1 MRLRLSANNKI
12 VVTAII
18 IIVIVASIGIY
29 YLTLPQAP
37 IEMPP
42 QITSSTSYIQN
53 DTVDY
58 FIVVGEVKNNL
69 KTAIESVQINATFYD
84 SENNVIDT
92 SFIYVERTVVS
103 EIQPEQKAPFVI
115 KLVLNSLT
123 TIPAR
128 YHLLLSYVKTSK
140 EAFAKFVIL
149 NRTSGFDENGYYII
163 SGWVQDIG
171 AGRAIGAKVVCTYYD
186 PEGNV
191 IGVSSAY
198 LPLWMYSGDK
208 ASFEISSEPRKI
220 RPASYELAVVTTRYE
235 PSLTER
241 IELLIILI
249 VALIIFVVYMKHR
262 GW

>member
-1 MRLRLSANNKI
+1 MRLSVNNKI
-12 VVTAII
+12 VVTALII
-18 IIVIVASIGIY
+18 VVIVAIIGTY
-29 YLTLPQAP
+29 YLTMPPQAP
-37 IEMPP
+37 IEIPP

-69 KTAIESVQINATFYD
+69 KTAVESVQINATFYD
-84 SENNVIDT
+84 SENNVIGT
-92 SFIYVERTVVS
+92 SFTYIERTIVS
-103 EIQPEQKAPFVI
+103 EIQSGQKAPFII

-128 YHLLLSYVKTSK
+128 YQLLLSYVKTSK
-140 EAFAKFVIL
+140 EAFAEFVIL

-171 AGRAIGAKVVCTYYD
+171 AGKAIGAKVICTYYD

-191 IGVSSAY
+191 IDVSSTS

-208 ASFEISSEPRKI
+208 ASFKISSEPHKI
-220 RPASYELAVVTTRYE
+220 RPASYELVVVTTRYE
-235 PSLTER
+235 PPLTER

-249 VALIIFVVYMKHR
+249 AVFIIFIAYMKHR